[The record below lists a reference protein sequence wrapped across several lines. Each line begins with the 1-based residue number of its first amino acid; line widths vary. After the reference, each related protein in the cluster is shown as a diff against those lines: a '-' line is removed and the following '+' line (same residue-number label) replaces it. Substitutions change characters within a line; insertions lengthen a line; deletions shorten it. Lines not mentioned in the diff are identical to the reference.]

1 LRIRI
6 STDGGV
12 PVYQQI
18 VNQIKYLVASNVLHP
33 GDEMPPIRALAE
45 ELLINPNTVARA
57 YRELEVAGLVE
68 KRGTVGTFVSSSP
81 SRFTRRERLRILRQ
95 KVDALLA
102 EASTLGIGVAEVK
115 TVIDERASAM
125 HGEPKAKR
133 GSDEG

>member
-6 STDGGV
+6 SPDDGV

-18 VNQIKYLVASNVLHP
+18 VNQIKYLVASMVLHP

-68 KRGTVGTFVSSSP
+68 KRGTVGTFVSSNP

-102 EASTLGIGVAEVK
+102 EASTLGIAVAEVK
-115 TVIDERASAM
+115 TMIDERASAM
-125 HGEPKAKR
+125 HQEPKAKR